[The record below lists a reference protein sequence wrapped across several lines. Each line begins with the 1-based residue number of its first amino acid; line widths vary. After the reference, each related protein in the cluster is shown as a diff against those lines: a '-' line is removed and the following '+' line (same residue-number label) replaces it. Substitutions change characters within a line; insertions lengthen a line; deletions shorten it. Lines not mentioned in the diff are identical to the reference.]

1 MKNSLLVMA
10 LALMFLS
17 ACKSPDNSMTVI
29 VRNSL
34 DIDRS
39 AEMVEISMEQVLA
52 RLGLED
58 SSSFVVVDNQGAEIP
73 YQLTYDR
80 KVIFPVSIAAG
91 SEKTYIIQKGIPSEV
106 LTKVCGQVYPVRMD
120 DLAWENDVVG
130 FRAYG
135 PALQALGE
143 RGFGYD
149 LFVKRGTTDPVLE
162 KMYAMETDPE
172 TWARINELKKT
183 DEVAAEELR
192 KTITYHVDRGYGM
205 DCYAVGPTLGAGVAA
220 LMDGDEIIYP
230 WCYKECEILDNG
242 PLRFTARLVFTP
254 LVVKGQ
260 EGIVETRVISLDLGS
275 HLNRTSISY
284 THLDETMPIT
294 TGIVMHNTDGEVATD
309 AANGYMTYVDPTTGP
324 NQGLIFL
331 GAAFPNTVKEIK
343 TQFFSPEEKR
353 QRNNAD
359 GHVLAISNYEPGAN
373 YVYYW
378 GFAWNRA
385 DIQTYEA
392 WNAYMVDF
400 AKKVRNPL
408 VISFE

>member
-91 SEKTYIIQKGIPSEV
+91 SEKTYRIQKGIPSEV

>member
-1 MKNSLLVMA
+1 MKNRLLVMA
-10 LALMFLS
+10 LALMSLF
-17 ACKSPDNSMTVI
+17 ACKSPDDSMIVI
-29 VRNSL
+29 IRNSL
-34 DIDRS
+34 DIDRA
-39 AEMVEISMEQVLA
+39 AEMIEIPMEQVLG
-52 RLGLED
+52 RLCLED
-58 SSSFVVVDNQGAEIP
+58 SSSFIVLDNQGKEIP
-73 YQLTYDR
+73 YQLTYDQ
-80 KVIFPVSIAAG
+80 KVIFPVSVAAA
-91 SEKTYIIQKGIPSEV
+91 SEVTYCIQRGIPSEV
-106 LTKVCGQVYPVRMD
+106 PTKVCGQVYPVRMD
-120 DLAWENDVVG
+120 DLAWENDLVG

-149 LFVKRGTTDPVLE
+149 LFVKRGTTEPVLE

-172 TWARINELKKT
+172 TWTKINELKKT
-183 DEVAAEELR
+183 DKVAAEELR

-254 LVVKGQ
+254 LVVKGK
-260 EGIVETRVISLDLGS
+260 EDVVETRVITLDLGS

-284 THLDETMPIT
+284 THLDETMPIA
-294 TGIVMHNTDGEVATD
+294 TGIVMHNTDGEVVAD

-324 NQGLIFL
+324 NQGLIFM
-331 GAAFPNTVKEIK
+331 GAAFPDGVGEVK
-343 TQFFSPEEKR
+343 TQFFSPEEKK
-353 QRNNAD
+353 QRNNAE
-359 GHVLAISNYEPGAN
+359 GHVLAISEYEPGN
-373 YVYYW
+373 DYVYYW

-385 DIQTYEA
+385 DIQTVET
-392 WNAYMVDF
+392 WNVYMADF
-400 AKKVRNPL
+400 ARKVRNPL